1 MKSEKEYDISEMSE
15 VDLAF
20 HILKQREDPVYF
32 RELIEE
38 ILSVKPVPSEQ
49 WSRAAAAIYT
59 QLNLDTRFSYLG
71 EGRWTLRSGQPTKT
85 LRRITLIK
93 RLSNKG
99 ELTRGVKTR
108 LRLIDPREEGSS
120 LVRHLEL
127 VEWRSKDE
135 EDLLEE
141 E

>member
-1 MKSEKEYDISEMSE
+1 MKNDREFDITEMSE

-20 HILKQREDPVYF
+20 HILKQRGEPVYF

-38 ILSVKPVPSEQ
+38 ILRVKPVASEQ

-71 EGRWTLRSGQPTKT
+71 EGRWTLRSGQPGKT
-85 LRRITLIK
+85 PRRIVLIK
-93 RLSNKG
+93 HLSNKG
-99 ELTRGVKTR
+99 ELPRGVKTR
-108 LRLIDPREEGSS
+108 LRLTTPREDGSG
-120 LVRHLEL
+120 LARHLEL
-127 VEWRSKDE
+127 VEWRSKE
-135 EDLLEE
+135 EDDPLEE